1 PIQLKQF
8 LLENMTRDYKSKG
21 VSWVVIGDENYGERS
36 SREHAAL
43 EKQGVLPLT
52 FFDPSDYDKI
62 DPIDKISIIGL
73 TEFAPENP

>member
-1 PIQLKQF
+1 IHETSLK
-8 LLENMTRDYKSKG
+8 
-21 VSWVVIGDENYGERS
+21 
-36 SREHAAL
+36 
-43 EKQGVLPLT
+43 KQGVLPLT